1 VKHSLLLAHR
11 LAERP
16 GVLIRGLGL
25 KAKWPSPPP
34 GCLTPYA
41 RMFVSASR
49 LLCYDPLLM
58 SVSMS
63 SKFPERGP
71 VRSSDRKR
79 FLLSLSVKQVN
90 PMAQFQ

>member
-1 VKHSLLLAHR
+1 MAFASAWVFNALA
-11 LAERP
+11 
-16 GVLIRGLGL
+16 
-25 KAKWPSPPP
+25 
-34 GCLTPYA
+34 LTYA

-58 SVSMS
+58 SMSMS

-90 PMAQFQ
+90 PTAQFQ